1 MYELVPTEHE
11 IFWKRFEEWLMKLV
25 CKHSRI
31 SLPEELDH
39 NSDGGIKKEQETTCV
54 ILFHNLYAP
63 PVWR

>member
-11 IFWKRFEEWLMKLV
+11 IFWKQFEECMAYETGLQT
-25 CKHSRI
+25 

-39 NSDGGIKKEQETTCV
+39 ISDGGIKKEQEATCL